1 MERGI
6 VSAGR
11 NSATGRNN
19 APKLELVRLT
29 IPRRVY
35 TDRHMDVVAA
45 SVIALYS
52 RRDQIRGLTMVYEPP
67 TLRFFTARFEPL
79 A

>member
-11 NSATGRNN
+11 DPVTFRNRT
-19 APKLELVRLT
+19 PKLELVRLT

-35 TDRHMDVVAA
+35 TDRHMDVVAD
-45 SVIALYS
+45 SVIHLYEH
-52 RRDQIRGLTMVYEPP
+52 RDDIRGLTMVYEPP
-67 TLRFFTARFEPL
+67 SLRFFTARFEPL
-79 A
+79 